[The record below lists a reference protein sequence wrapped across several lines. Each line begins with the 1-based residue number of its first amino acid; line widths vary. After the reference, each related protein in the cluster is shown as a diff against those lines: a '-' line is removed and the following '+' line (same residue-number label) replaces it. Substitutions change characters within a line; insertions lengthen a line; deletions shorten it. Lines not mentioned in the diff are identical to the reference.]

1 MASVVGIDQGTTG
14 TKVVLLDEGGELT
27 LAGSRKHRQIYPRS
41 GWVEHDPEELL
52 ANVELGLKEAADQC
66 ESSLAG
72 IGIDNQGE
80 TIVAWDSKTGEPIC
94 NAIVWQDNR
103 TQQRIAELKSDG
115 VEREVL
121 NRAGLPLDPYFS
133 ASKMSWILDHVP
145 AASELLKQNRLR
157 IATSDAFFLDRMTG
171 VYATDSGTASRTS
184 LFNLEQCKW
193 DDELCRIFGVPR
205 EILPEVKRTVGDF
218 GVYPPLN
225 CSVTANIVDQQA
237 ALYGHGCIEVGDTK
251 VTFGTGAFALTN
263 TGPQIFRRPE
273 QGFLPTVAWELES
286 GQLSYAVDAGLYNAG
301 SAVEWLLELS
311 LADSV
316 QNLNRFGR
324 DSVAADGLFFVP
336 ALSGLGCPYW
346 ERSASALWIGMDQHT
361 SRSDLCQA
369 VIEGVAFRS
378 SQLIDSLAKEFPL
391 PSAIPADGGLSNNP
405 FFCQFFANLIQ
416 REVVV
421 PSTAEITAFGTAKLA
436 MMGAGSA
443 ACEVK
448 STEGGY
454 SARYFPKKRLDA
466 EKAKFAEAV
475 DRCRNWRQSE

>member
-1 MASVVGIDQGTTG
+1 MASAVGIDQGTTG
-14 TKVVLLDEGGELT
+14 TKVVLLDEEGNLT
-27 LAGSRKHRQIYPRS
+27 LVGNRKHKQIYPRS

-52 ANVELGLKEAADQC
+52 ANVELGLKEAANQC
-66 ESSLAG
+66 KGLLAG

-80 TIVAWDSKTGEPIC
+80 TIVAWDSKTSKPIY

-103 TQQRIAELKSDG
+103 TQQQINELKSDG
-115 VEREVL
+115 VEHEVL

-133 ASKMSWILDHVP
+133 ASKMRWILDHVP
-145 AASELLKQNRLR
+145 VAKKLLKKNRLR
-157 IATSDAFFLDRMTG
+157 IATSDAFLLDRMTG
-171 VYATDSGTASRTS
+171 VYATDPGTASRTS
-184 LFNLEQCKW
+184 LLNLEHVKW
-193 DDELCRIFGVPR
+193 DDELCSIFGVPR
-205 EILPEVKRTVGDF
+205 EILPEVRCTVGDF
-218 GVYPPLN
+218 GVYAPLD
-225 CSVTANIVDQQA
+225 CPVTANIVDQQA
-237 ALYGHGCIEVGDTK
+237 ALYGHGCTEAGDTK
-251 VTFGTGAFALTN
+251 ITFGTGAFALTN

-301 SAVEWLLELS
+301 SAVEWLLDLS
-311 LADSV
+311 LVDSV
-316 QNLNRFGR
+316 QNLNQFERE
-324 DSVAADGLFFVP
+324 SVAADGLFFVP

-346 ERSASALWIGMDQHT
+346 ERSASALWIGMGQHT

-405 FFCQFFANLIQ
+405 FFCQLFANLIQ

-436 MMGAGSA
+436 MMVADIT
-443 ACEVK
+443 ACEAK
-448 STEGGY
+448 SSESGY
-454 SARYFPKKRLDA
+454 SARYFPRKRLDA

-475 DRCRNWRQSE
+475 DRCRNWIHSE

>member
-1 MASVVGIDQGTTG
+1 MTSVVGIDQGTTG
-14 TKVVLLDEGGELT
+14 TKVVLLDERGELT
-27 LAGSRKHRQIYPRS
+27 VAGSRKHRQIYPRS

-52 ANVELGLKEAADQC
+52 ANVELGLKKAAHQC
-66 ESSLAG
+66 ESALEG

-103 TQQRIAELKSDG
+103 TQRQIDELKSDD
-115 VEREVL
+115 VEQEVL

-133 ASKMSWILDHVP
+133 ASKMRWILDHVP
-145 AASELLKQNRLR
+145 SATELLKKNRLR

-171 VYATDSGTASRTS
+171 TYATDPGTASRTS
-184 LFNLEQCKW
+184 LLNLEKCKW
-193 DDELCRIFGVPR
+193 DDKLCSIFGVPR
-205 EILPEVKRTVGDF
+205 EILPEVKHTVGDF

-225 CSVTANIVDQQA
+225 CPVTANIVDQQA
-237 ALYGHGCIEVGDTK
+237 ALYGHGCTEVGDTK
-251 VTFGTGAFALTN
+251 ITFGTGAFALTN
-263 TGPQIFRRPE
+263 TGPRIFRRPQ

-301 SAVEWLLELS
+301 SAVEWLLHLS

-316 QNLNRFGR
+316 QNLNQFGR
-324 DSVAADGLFFVP
+324 VSAAENGLIFVP

-361 SRSDLCQA
+361 SKSDLCQA

-391 PSAIPADGGLSNNP
+391 PSVIPADGGLSNNP
-405 FFCQFFANLIQ
+405 FFCQFFADLIQ

-421 PSTAEITAFGTAKLA
+421 PSTSEITAFGAAKLA
-436 MMGAGSA
+436 MMGAGYT
-443 ACEVK
+443 ACEAK
-448 STEGGY
+448 RSEPRF
-454 SARYFPKKRLDA
+454 SARYFPKKSFDA

-475 DRCRNWRQSE
+475 DRCRNWKHSE